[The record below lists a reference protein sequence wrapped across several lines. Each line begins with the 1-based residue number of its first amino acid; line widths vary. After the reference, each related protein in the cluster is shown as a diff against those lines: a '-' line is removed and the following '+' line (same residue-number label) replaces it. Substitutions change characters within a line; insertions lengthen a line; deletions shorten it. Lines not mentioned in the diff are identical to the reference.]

1 MSSPITG
8 PRSSAPQQ
16 TAGSSL
22 CHPSWKGWERL
33 EGVLA
38 EATEMI
44 KAVETGL
51 CEARLKELELFR
63 LEKARQSLKNP
74 APERNS
80 TNPMS
85 ALAFLPSAAACPPEG
100 RPGALLL
107 DPRGG
112 ALTVLLGFPSFC
124 LGALRGY
131 LVSLVPWS
139 RHGPAFR

>member
-1 MSSPITG
+1 
-8 PRSSAPQQ
+8 
-16 TAGSSL
+16 
-22 CHPSWKGWERL
+22 
-33 EGVLA
+33 
-38 EATEMI
+38 MI

-51 CEARLKELELFR
+51 FCEARLKELELFR

-80 TNPMS
+80 INPMS
-85 ALAFLPSAAACPPEG
+85 ALAFLPSAACPPEG

-124 LGALRGY
+124 LGALCGY
-131 LVSLVPWS
+131 LVSWVPWS
-139 RHGPAFR
+139 WDGPAFR